1 MLKAK
6 TRRSAPGR
14 HNLPSPDSHSAG
26 ALVSEAIEL
35 VARGERAGAAELY
48 RQAIRI
54 DSRRP
59 AAWLGLGLEFAEKGD
74 ATEAYRC
81 YLRALAEADKILKRI
96 PGDRPSHIA
105 RSMAHIA
112 LYRPAEAIE
121 SARLALDIAPERKL
135 HSDMF
140 FLMNFLPETTP
151 ESHYAEVCRW
161 YALHGAPVAHPV
173 WPHLNVADPAR
184 RLKVGYVSA
193 DFYDHAI
200 MKFLPP
206 VLEFHDRSQFA
217 VTLYSVGKKTDWCT
231 DVLRKLAGNFV
242 SCGESG
248 AALEERVRADEID
261 ILVDLAGHTL
271 PLECL
276 LVFTR
281 KPAPVEVSW
290 LGLLSSTGLPAMDYF
305 LGNAEMPCPGTEHCF
320 SETVYRLPRAHAC
333 YRPTVDVPVAPS
345 PFLERGY
352 VTFGSFNNPAKI
364 GRDVVKLWAKILRR
378 VPRSRILLKYR
389 AMDTEVMHSRY
400 RSWFS
405 KEGIARD
412 RVQFAGASPT
422 NEYLQA
428 YGQIDIALDPFPYQ
442 GGSTTLDTL
451 LMGVPMVALAG
462 RMPVQRSS
470 SSILK
475 PIGLDE
481 MVTETPEQYVKAAVF
496 LAGIVGKIPD
506 IRNNVRKAFRASPVM
521 DEKGFTRDLEAA
533 FRDMWRM
540 WCERQPPRS
549 AEPAL
554 ELVTADSC
562 PAGP

>member
-1 MLKAK
+1 
-6 TRRSAPGR
+6 
-14 HNLPSPDSHSAG
+14 
-26 ALVSEAIEL
+26 L
-35 VARGERAGAAELY
+35 VARGERTRAEELY

-54 DSRRP
+54 NPGLP

-74 ATEAYRC
+74 ATEAYRH
-81 YLRALAEADKILKRI
+81 YLRAMAEADRILKRI

-105 RSMAHIA
+105 RSMANIA

-121 SARLALDIAPERKL
+121 SARRALEIAPERKL
-135 HSDMF
+135 HSDLF
-140 FLMNFLPETTP
+140 FLMNFLAETTP
-151 ESHYAEVCRW
+151 ESHYAEVRRW
-161 YALHGAPVAHPV
+161 YALHGAPAEQPV
-173 WPHLNVADPAR
+173 RPDGNVADPTR

-206 VLEFHDRSQFA
+206 VLEFHDRAQFA
-217 VTLYSVGKKTDWCT
+217 VTLYFVGTKTDWCT
-231 DVLRKLAGNFV
+231 DILRKVADGFV
-242 SCGESG
+242 SFPPSG
-248 AALEERVRADEID
+248 LGLEERIRSDEID

-271 PLECL
+271 PLDCL

-281 KPAPVEVSW
+281 RPAPVQVTW

-333 YRPTVDVPVAPS
+333 YRPTLDVPLAPS
-345 PFLERGY
+345 PCLERGY
-352 VTFGSFNNPAKI
+352 ITFGSFNNPAKI
-364 GRDVVKLWAKILRR
+364 GRNVVKVWARILRS

-389 AMDTEVMHSRY
+389 AMDTEVMHTRY
-400 RSWFS
+400 QGWFS

-422 NEYLQA
+422 KEYLEA

-475 PIGLDE
+475 PIGLHE
-481 MVTETPEQYVKAAVF
+481 MVTDTPEQYVKAAIFV
-496 LAGIVGKIPD
+496 AGIVGKIPD
-506 IRNNVRKAFRASPVM
+506 IRHNVRKAFRSSPVM
-521 DEKGFTRDLEAA
+521 DEQGFTRDLEAA
-533 FRDMWRM
+533 LRDMWQI
-540 WCERQPPRS
+540 WCGKQGARS
-549 AEPAL
+549 
-554 ELVTADSC
+554 
-562 PAGP
+562 